1 MKSYRV
7 EVKVNSDVTFEVNG
21 YESEEE
27 ITKKIEGNF
36 DVFGRSSKEF
46 RMIDTNVG
54 YIEVLNIEEI
64 KG

>member
-7 EVKVNSDVTFEVNG
+7 EVKVNSDITFEVNG
-21 YESEEE
+21 YESEEA
-27 ITKKIEGNF
+27 ITKKIEGDF
-36 DVFGRSSKEF
+36 DVFGRSTNEF
-46 RMIDTNVG
+46 KMIDSNVG